1 MMRTQIVRQL
11 QEERV
16 RADQAWLDLEHL
28 AQVELSSEDSAHP
41 IANAFLR
48 ERSGGWLAAEPGKQ
62 IIRLLFGP
70 SLDVHRIRLEF
81 RESSME
87 RTQEYAL
94 RWSPDGGRSWHE
106 VVRQQWNFSPAGATC
121 ETEDHR
127 VELLGLIVLELI
139 ITPDISGRNA
149 LASLA
154 QLQMA

>member
-1 MMRTQIVRQL
+1 MRTRIVRQL
-11 QEERV
+11 QEERI
-16 RADQAWLDLEHL
+16 RADQAWLDLERL
-28 AQVELSSEDSAHP
+28 AEVELSSEDSAYP
-41 IANAFLR
+41 IGNAFFR
-48 ERSGGWLAAEPGKQ
+48 DRSSGWRAAEPGKPN
-62 IIRLLFGP
+62 IRLLFTRP
-70 SLDVHRIRLEF
+70 LDVHRIRLEF
-81 RESSME
+81 RESSMG

-94 RWSPDGGRSWHE
+94 RWSPDGGRSLHE

-127 VELLGLIVLELI
+127 VELLGLTVLELI